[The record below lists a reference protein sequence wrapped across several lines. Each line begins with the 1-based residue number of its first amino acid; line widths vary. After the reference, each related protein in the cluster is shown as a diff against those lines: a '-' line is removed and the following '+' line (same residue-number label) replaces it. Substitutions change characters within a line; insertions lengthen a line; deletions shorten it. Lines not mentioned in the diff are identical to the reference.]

1 MKISSQKIHQ
11 LVIASALASGLVSV
25 GVAASAQTT
34 NEPAV
39 TNQTN
44 TAAAATALTATAPAM
59 TTTMRATSVSLSS
72 VDSKAKRQADFEQA
86 DAYARRLML
95 FRNQGTSL

>member
-1 MKISSQKIHQ
+1 MKISSLKTHQ
-11 LVIASALASGLVSV
+11 LVMASALASGLVSAA
-25 GVAASAQTT
+25 VAASAQTT
-34 NEPAV
+34 NKPTV
-39 TNQTN
+39 TNQATM
-44 TAAAATALTATAPAM
+44 AAAATAQTTTVPAM

-95 FRNQGTSL
+95 FRNQNGSL

>member
-1 MKISSQKIHQ
+1 MKVRSQKIHQ
-11 LVIASALASGLVSV
+11 LVMASALASGLVSA
-25 GVAASAQTT
+25 GVAASAQTI

-39 TNQTN
+39 TNQTT
-44 TAAAATALTATAPAM
+44 TAAAATGQTTTAPAM
-59 TTTMRATSVSLSS
+59 TTTMRATNVSLSS

-95 FRNQGTSL
+95 FRNQNSSL